1 MASVDVQ
8 TGNISP
14 PGATIPSGGPFTWT
28 CSQVPAGTTITVH
41 ATAMPTGHPWF
52 QNSSGQG
59 QISFTTPNASASVTA
74 EGEGNWQYTAA
85 GVNVNAGARVHVS
98 STMPEAKAS

>member
-14 PGATIPSGGPFTWT
+14 PGATIQAGGSFTWT
-28 CSQVPAGTTITVH
+28 CSEVPAGTTITVH
-41 ATAMPTGHPWF
+41 ATAMPTGLPWF
-52 QNSSGQG
+52 ENTNGQG

-74 EGEGNWQYTAA
+74 EGGGSWPYTAA
-85 GVNVNAGARVHVS
+85 GVNVNVGARVHVA
-98 STMPEAKAS
+98 STVPEAKAS